1 MAGIAKVTL
10 VGNLGRDPETR
21 YTPNGTMNVQFS
33 VAVTRRRNDQSGPQE
48 TTTWFR
54 VTGWGRLAETLD
66 QLTQNGYLAK
76 GKQVYVSGTIEQ
88 REYTDQ
94 NNQVRTSLDVR
105 ADDVILTGSRADSEG
120 AGAPSG
126 GGYNRGGG
134 GGGGGGRYPSGG
146 DDSQSNQDLDDV
158 PF

>member
-1 MAGIAKVTL
+1 MAGIAKVTI

-33 VAVTRRRNDQSGPQE
+33 VAVTVRRGSQAQGGPQE
-48 TTTWFR
+48 STTWFR
-54 VTGWGRLAETLD
+54 VTAWGRLAETLD
-66 QLTQNGYLAK
+66 QLTQNGYLVK
-76 GKQVYVSGTIEQ
+76 GKQVYVSGSIEQ

-94 NNQVRTSLDVR
+94 NNQLRTSLDVR

-120 AGAPSG
+120 SGAPS
-126 GGYNRGGG
+126 GGYNRGGNG
-134 GGGGGGRYPSGG
+134 NRSQS
-146 DDSQSNQDLDDV
+146 DDSSNQDLDDV

>member
-1 MAGIAKVTL
+1 MAGIAKVSII
-10 VGNLGRDPETR
+10 GNLGRDPETR

-33 VAVTRRRNDQSGPQE
+33 VAVTVRRGTQSQGGPQE

-54 VTGWGRLAETLD
+54 VTAWARLAETLD
-66 QLTQNGYLAK
+66 QMTQNGYLVK
-76 GKQVYVSGTIEQ
+76 GKQVYVSGSLEQ

-120 AGAPSG
+120 SGGAPSG
-126 GGYNRGGG
+126 GGINRGGN
-134 GGGGGGRYPSGG
+134 GGRQQGG
-146 DDSQSNQDLDDV
+146 DEGSSNQDLDEV